1 MRGAPQRG
9 FAAAIFLIRAAI
21 LVSMRGRPV
30 GGRRD
35 NWVQYSRKRRRCHRR
50 TVSGDTKTRAC
61 LQRVH
66 TPARPAQNRRSAWA
80 ELRPGHCSL
89 VDGELLTAGPGSRG
103 RADGGRREG
112 TGGAGARGAG
122 G

>member
-50 TVSGDTKTRAC
+50 YQATRRPEPASSGYI
-61 LQRVH
+61 
-66 TPARPAQNRRSAWA
+66 P
-80 ELRPGHCSL
+80 RPGRPR
-89 VDGELLTAGPGSRG
+89 T
-103 RADGGRREG
+103 GGRPGRSFGRG
-112 TGGAGARGAG
+112 TVRL
-122 G
+122 